1 MPPAANQT
9 HVVFVYGTLKRG
21 GSNHSFLASQI
32 YLGEAELVPG
42 FTLYSLGEYPG
53 LVAEPENPENVT
65 GELWKVDAPT
75 LAKLDAL
82 EGIDEGL
89 YARVPAPLVRWTTKL
104 PAESA
109 AAAEMYLYKRPIT
122 GHLRLGSTWPIA

>member
-9 HVVFVYGTLKRG
+9 HLVFVYGTLKRG
-21 GSNHSFLASQI
+21 GSNHSFLAGQI
-32 YLGEAELVPG
+32 YLGDAALGYG
-42 FTLYSLGEYPG
+42 FALYSLGEYPG

-65 GELWKVDAPT
+65 GELWQVDAPT

-89 YARVPAPLVRWTTKL
+89 YARVPAPLARWTEKL
-104 PAESA
+104 SAESA
-109 AAAEMYLYKRPIT
+109 ESAEMYLYQRPIK
-122 GHLRLGSTWPIA
+122 GRLRLGPTWPIE